1 VKKPN
6 HSSIKPKRHSDSDDN
21 DDSDELR
28 IIKSV
33 PGTTKAVKGASGG
46 TSRAPGLIFFITSSI
61 YILYLVRELR
71 FTVEYK
77 DHTERI
83 TIFDNE
89 TIRM

>member
-33 PGTTKAVKGASGG
+33 PGTSKAVKGASGG
-46 TSRAPGLIFFITSSI
+46 THRAPGLICFIISSI
-61 YILYLVRELR
+61 YIY
-71 FTVEYK
+71 F
-77 DHTERI
+77 
-83 TIFDNE
+83 IFSS
-89 TIRM
+89 